1 MKRLATSCLP
11 KRIQVWHKNVHFTGK
26 EKTRKKEDANSKVTD
41 RLDIVSPLERLNQHG
56 RLFCM
61 KNCRRWLIPSKEKFQ
76 GFEQS
81 IGESFELKKK
91 TGCYTSPWY
100 SRSVQRVIFFNSS
113 QTLKFWCRRHLWCHC
128 ENIHTIDNTVYTKYI
143 CIKGLSR

>member
-1 MKRLATSCLP
+1 MKRLATRCFS
-11 KRIQVWHKNVHFTGK
+11 KRIQVWHKNVPFTGK

-91 TGCYTSPWY
+91 PVVIQVHDIAEVFNVSSFSIQVKLSNFDVVDIYDAIVKTYILLIIQCI
-100 SRSVQRVIFFNSS
+100 RS
-113 QTLKFWCRRHLWCHC
+113 
-128 ENIHTIDNTVYTKYI
+128 I